1 MSELLPNELIELK
14 INPNSFKTERLC
26 IVCKEGFNLLGLN
39 DPRTICPD
47 CCKAIKSIM
56 ANSKSN
62 WIPDSKGGEPN
73 HRR

>member
-1 MSELLPNELIELK
+1 MSVPATNCCVPLGDDRFTIG
-14 INPNSFKTERLC
+14 RLC
-26 IVCKEGFNLLGLN
+26 IVCKEGFNLRGPS

-47 CCKAIKSIM
+47 CCKAINEIK
-56 ANSKSN
+56 NNRKRN